1 MTSFMM
7 TGEPKTGSTRGVR
20 ALMGGDARKF
30 SYAPGKLDLPDRKH
44 QTQCVGR
51 TSRLLGLILLTAFG
65 SLIALWD
72 AGCSGVVFSSQPP
85 PPPPSPAITTSSLPA
100 GQMGTAYQATLSASG
115 GTIPYSWSLASGSL
129 PGGLSLNSA
138 SGAISGTPSASGTSS
153 FTVQVTDSAS
163 KAAQQPLSIAI
174 SASSP
179 VITTSSLPAGQ
190 MGAAYQATLSA
201 SGGTTPYSWSL
212 ASGSLPAGLSLNSA
226 SGVISGT
233 PSASGTS
240 SFTVQVTDS
249 AGKAA
254 QQPLSIAIS
263 ASSPAITTSSLPAG
277 QMGAAYQATLSASG
291 GTTPYSWS
299 LASGS
304 LPAGLSL
311 NSASGVISGTPSASG
326 TSSFT
331 VQVTDSASKAAQQ
344 PLSIAIS
351 GSSPAI
357 MTSSLPAGQ
366 MGTAYQATLAASGG
380 TTPYS
385 WSLASGSLPG
395 GLSLNST
402 SGVISGTPSASGT
415 SSFTVQVMDSASK
428 AAQQALSIAISGS
441 SPAITTSSLP
451 AGQMGAAYQATLS
464 ASGGTTP
471 YSWSLASGSL
481 PAGLSLNSASGV
493 ISGTPSASGTSSF
506 TVQVT
511 DSASKAAQ
519 QALSIA
525 ISGSSPAITT
535 SSLPAGQMGAAYQAT
550 LSASGGTIPYS
561 WSLAS
566 GSLPAGL
573 SLNSASGAI
582 SGTPSASG
590 TSSFTVQVMDSASK
604 AAQQALSIAISG
616 SSPAITTSSLP
627 AGQMGAAYQ
636 ATLSASGGTTPYSWS
651 LASGSLPGGLSLNS
665 TSGVIS
671 GTPSASGTSSFT
683 VQVTDSA
690 GKAAQQPLSIAISA
704 SSPAITTSSLP
715 AGQMGAAYQATLSA
729 SGGTTPYSWSLASGS
744 LPAGLSLNSA
754 S

>member
-100 GQMGTAYQATLSASG
+100 GQMGAAYQATLSASG
-115 GTIPYSWSLASGSL
+115 GTI
-129 PGGLSLNSA
+129 
-138 SGAISGTPSASGTSS
+138 
-153 FTVQVTDSAS
+153 
-163 KAAQQPLSIAI
+163 
-174 SASSP
+174 
-179 VITTSSLPAGQ
+179 
-190 MGAAYQATLSA
+190 
-201 SGGTTPYSWSL
+201 
-212 ASGSLPAGLSLNSA
+212 
-226 SGVISGT
+226 
-233 PSASGTS
+233 
-240 SFTVQVTDS
+240 
-249 AGKAA
+249 
-254 QQPLSIAIS
+254 
-263 ASSPAITTSSLPAG
+263 
-277 QMGAAYQATLSASG
+277 
-291 GTTPYSWS
+291 
-299 LASGS
+299 
-304 LPAGLSL
+304 
-311 NSASGVISGTPSASG
+311 
-326 TSSFT
+326 
-331 VQVTDSASKAAQQ
+331 
-344 PLSIAIS
+344 
-351 GSSPAI
+351 
-357 MTSSLPAGQ
+357 
-366 MGTAYQATLAASGG
+366 
-380 TTPYS
+380 
-385 WSLASGSLPG
+385 
-395 GLSLNST
+395 
-402 SGVISGTPSASGT
+402 
-415 SSFTVQVMDSASK
+415 
-428 AAQQALSIAISGS
+428 
-441 SPAITTSSLP
+441 
-451 AGQMGAAYQATLS
+451 
-464 ASGGTTP
+464 P

-550 LSASGGTIPYS
+550 PSASGTSSFTVQVTDSASKAAQQPLSIAISASSPAIMTSSLPVGQMGTAYQATLAASGGTTPYS

-573 SLNSASGAI
+573 SLNSASGVI

-636 ATLSASGGTTPYSWS
+636 A
-651 LASGSLPGGLSLNS
+651 
-665 TSGVIS
+665 
-671 GTPSASGTSSFT
+671 
-683 VQVTDSA
+683 
-690 GKAAQQPLSIAISA
+690 
-704 SSPAITTSSLP
+704 
-715 AGQMGAAYQATLSA
+715 
-729 SGGTTPYSWSLASGS
+729 
-744 LPAGLSLNSA
+744 
-754 S
+754 

>member
-7 TGEPKTGSTRGVR
+7 TGEPKTGSTRGAW

-44 QTQCVGR
+44 QTQCAGR
-51 TSRLLGLILLTAFG
+51 TTRLLGPILLTAFG

-85 PPPPSPAITTSSLPA
+85 PPPP
-100 GQMGTAYQATLSASG
+100 
-115 GTIPYSWSLASGSL
+115 
-129 PGGLSLNSA
+129 
-138 SGAISGTPSASGTSS
+138 
-153 FTVQVTDSAS
+153 
-163 KAAQQPLSIAI
+163 
-174 SASSP
+174 
-179 VITTSSLPAGQ
+179 
-190 MGAAYQATLSA
+190 
-201 SGGTTPYSWSL
+201 
-212 ASGSLPAGLSLNSA
+212 
-226 SGVISGT
+226 
-233 PSASGTS
+233 
-240 SFTVQVTDS
+240 
-249 AGKAA
+249 
-254 QQPLSIAIS
+254 
-263 ASSPAITTSSLPAG
+263 SPAITTSSLPAG

-311 NSASGVISGTPSASG
+311 NSTSGVISGTPSASG

-357 MTSSLPAGQ
+357 TTSSLPAGQ

-550 LSASGGTIPYS
+550 
-561 WSLAS
+561 
-566 GSLPAGL
+566 
-573 SLNSASGAI
+573 
-582 SGTPSASG
+582 PSASG
-590 TSSFTVQVMDSASK
+590 TSSFTVQVTDSASK
-604 AAQQALSIAISG
+604 AAQQPLSIAISA
-616 SSPAITTSSLP
+616 SSPAIMTSSLP
-627 AGQMGAAYQ
+627 VGQMGTAYQ

-665 TSGVIS
+665 TSGAIS

-690 GKAAQQPLSIAISA
+690 SKAAQQALSIAISGSNA
-704 SSPAITTSSLP
+704 PLSI
-715 AGQMGAAYQATLSA
+715 ATV
-729 SGGTTPYSWSLASGS
+729 SLAGGQVGQS
-744 LPAGLSLNSA
+744 
-754 S
+754 